1 MKKSFLLGVLMAFLI
16 PWATVQAEEE
26 LTVNNGTTTVS
37 PLPLYG
43 LYADYGTRGQF
54 VIPSDSLT
62 NMASG
67 TITAMK
73 FYSQSASQSLT
84 GTWEVYLK
92 EVDETSASTTFIS
105 RDNAS
110 LVWTGNAVVS
120 NGEMYLE
127 FDDSYTYGGGNLM
140 IEFLETA
147 VGNCPSFSWYG
158 IAGVGVY
165 KYGTSSDHTTFQT
178 AATGTATTAVPKVT
192 FTYNPGGGQQGPV
205 CDKPEAVDITD
216 VTATSA
222 VVNITGGSQ
231 TNYQIEYKAAGED
244 AAQKVTTNL
253 TAYTLTGLQPYTA
266 YTVQV
271 KTICGDNTSAAR
283 NASFKTLIGI
293 PYSDALAAQGEWTKK
308 QGLLSDIMSGVDFG
322 TSTGS
327 WNFGARNDVLGGPH
341 AYMNLYGTACKNWII
356 SPMIPLPEGS
366 NYVLTYDVALTDYNS
381 ANPVDN
387 LGNQPDDKLVVLVS
401 TDSCHTW
408 TILQQWDNQGSS
420 YVYDE
425 IAVAGEEVEIDLSAY
440 AGQSIQIAFYGEST
454 LSNGDNDIHVGNVLI
469 DYAPSC
475 MMPDSLTLIDANT
488 TKTSVQLD
496 WKAKSGET
504 AWILEYKKATDN
516 DFTALNITQK
526 PYTLTGLQEFTEYK
540 VRLAAKCSD
549 AEDGTSKFCKA
560 ITIKTA
566 SGVPFVQSFD
576 TASLPSEWRR
586 YEALLSDVINE
597 GAQLEPVSKGW
608 GVDAANGIFTS
619 ADNHLVLNLK
629 DTTAYWIIGP
639 TIEMEPN
646 QQLTFDLA
654 FTKSAGNKQAVET
667 GKQNSQKFYVF
678 ISTNGGATWTDVAKW
693 TNAGEGFSLDG
704 INAEGQ
710 LAKIDLTAYATNSI
724 QIAFYAESTNGE
736 DASNNLHIANLKID
750 NIPACQK
757 ANSLNITGIQGT
769 TATAVW
775 EADENGTWEYG
786 YVLKPATEFVPT
798 NDDFIGTT
806 EGTTFA
812 MTGLTETTH
821 YLFFVRRLCDT
832 DTSEVLI
839 KEFATIQT
847 PADLPYN
854 HDFESGNGWL
864 LINGE
869 LENHWV
875 WGEESRA
882 NNTANGSKALYI
894 SNDNFGSYAYSRG
907 TGKAATVYATKTF
920 YFDQTGMYS
929 FQYDWRNYGY
939 STSDF
944 LRVALVPA
952 DVELEASSAI
962 PSGFSSSALPEDW
975 EPLDGGS
982 KLNLDSAWHHELF
995 EVAIDK
1001 VGYYKMVFVWR
1012 NNTYTS
1018 GKNPP
1023 AAVDNVK
1030 IARIRCTKP
1039 THLALAEVAAESA
1052 SFNWDEVEG
1061 AAFEY
1066 AIVAADAEGMFVEPT
1081 EYTEVPNAANSI
1093 QLNNLTE
1100 KTSYKFYLRK
1110 ACGGEDGVS
1119 DAISLEFTTKCLPY
1133 SIAAN
1138 GGVYTEG
1145 FEDYEGTTYAA
1156 AGVVPDCWDA
1166 AIGAGATVLPHV
1178 IGSGSYYYKH
1188 EGTKALTFH
1197 GKGNCYAVL
1206 PKFAEAL
1213 NTLQISFWMQ
1223 TESATNGTLTLGY
1236 ITAAD
1241 NGDCSTFQA
1250 IKSFDNSYN
1259 AMSQREAVLSDISD
1273 EAYRL
1278 AFRWYYS
1285 GQYSCCI
1292 DDITVEEIPSCMK
1305 PTDVAVIDSLTT
1317 TSSATITWT
1326 PGLNETNWF
1335 VQYKKSADSV
1345 WTLVPDSVLSDTLV
1359 LAGLEAANTYD
1370 VRVAAWCNIAD
1381 STAVSEYSAS
1391 ITVATLCEPYSI
1403 ADKGD
1408 YIVDF
1413 EAYNGVA
1420 YNAVGV
1426 TPVCWENGGTSTYGD
1441 PHVVDK
1447 TVSSSY
1453 AYVHEGNKSMNF
1465 CSSANAYAYA
1475 VLPEFVDS
1483 LKFLQ
1488 IGFWAQMES
1497 ATNGTLYLGYVDSVA
1512 YFHELTSY
1520 ANSYGAMSYY
1530 ESKLDTIPDEALRLA
1545 FVWYGAT
1552 SSYYSCCID
1561 DIKIMYIPDC
1571 QKPENVAAIDSLATA
1586 NAAVLTWVPQG
1597 EETAWVVQYKQSTD
1611 SVWASIVADNDTF
1624 LLTGLKAAT
1633 YYDVQVA
1640 AVCGAT
1646 ETSEYS
1652 IPAKFHTG
1660 CALVNEFPYNENF
1673 DIMEGKTSGR
1683 NLPLCWSQIN
1693 VGTNTTYNYYP
1704 MVYKGATY
1712 ANSGT
1717 NCLKFYSYYSST
1729 ASTTVTDQY
1738 AILPEMD
1745 GISALRIRFNARKYS
1760 ASYDG
1765 SFVVGVMTDPADA
1778 ATFVALD
1785 TIAPTAATYEPFRV
1799 LFNAYEGGG
1808 KYIAIKMNAPTSSYK
1823 GFYLDD
1829 IVVDSIP
1836 NCLEP
1841 DSLQAVLTK
1850 GHGSIAT
1857 LNWAA
1862 GAASAWEVQYGKK
1875 ADFTDAV
1882 TANVT
1887 EPTIDL
1893 TNLTSDSTYYA
1904 RVKAICSETEESEWS
1919 NAISF
1924 TPMDAIIIN
1933 DGTTT
1938 SNYVPL
1944 YGYYV
1949 DMGTSSQFIIPEK
1962 EIADITWDS
1971 ITQLTFY
1978 TSSTY
1983 KNQSWSGSKFD
1994 VYVAETTDTVLNAMV
2009 AWTSMTKIVNSKHLE
2024 LVDQQMVVTLDKPF
2038 QYQGGN
2044 LIIGVKETVT
2054 GDEGYSYWY
2063 GKTGVS
2069 GNSIYEYGTSS
2080 ATKSNFN
2087 PKMKI
2092 DHVHGEMPTCFVVK
2106 NIAVSDITASS
2117 AALTWTPGTEDQNA
2131 WQVVYSADPAFDLA
2145 NVAAEDI
2152 HDVAA
2157 LPYAIAGLAT
2167 DTLYKVYVRA
2177 NCSDEE
2183 NEDYSLWSEL
2193 FTFHTASAC
2202 QTPSDVKATEIGTT
2216 SALISWNTY
2225 GQTGFNI
2232 AWSDGTNN
2240 DTIYNVNSPYLLE
2253 GLTQKTIYSVK
2264 VQAACAAETNAW
2276 SAQSLFKTS
2285 YGIPFEEKFGESAPA
2300 DWTQYVGLLSD
2311 VLNGTARTSSSL
2323 WYFGTANGVFDDHA
2337 RLNVYGTSRDH
2348 WLETPAI
2355 YVEGDVQLTFDVALT
2370 KYSGTLAEITKTLGE
2385 DDRFVVLISTD
2396 NGDTWSILREW
2407 NNTGSEYV
2415 YNNIACS
2422 AEGEQVTINLA
2433 AYNGQSVKVAFYGE
2447 STVSETNSDNNLHV
2461 DNVLIDLVPSC
2472 IKPTGLN
2479 ISEVKAHTAKV
2490 AWTAEEGQTAWQIA
2504 YATKAT
2510 ERPDTLSNKI
2520 DVNTNSFVLT
2530 DLDPSTTYFVYV
2542 RANCGEQDGYSKWTD
2557 GKSFKTTIACP
2568 APTNLT
2574 ATLTPGDGTVATLK
2588 WTAGGDE
2595 QAWRVEYSTNANMSD
2610 SIAVVVSDTTLVLT
2624 GLTAETK
2631 YYARVLADC
2640 GQLDSLSAYSAVIS
2654 FTPTAA
2660 FTLTIN
2666 EGTTTS
2672 EYVPVYGYYADNATQ
2687 RSQFI
2692 IPEAAL
2698 EDIEWGA
2705 IQSLTFYG
2713 YYSDNSRTTWG
2724 AAQFE
2729 AYVAEAPAATMTE
2742 EADWEAM
2749 TKVMNAASLTIV
2761 DGKMVVTFDS
2771 EFQYQGGDLMIGI
2784 KQTTAGSWARAN
2796 WYGVTTTG
2804 ASFGGYGTGTNYA
2817 QRNFLPKLTIEY
2829 VPGIAPACPNPKQLT
2844 VADETVDGATFTWK
2858 AVEGAAW
2865 EYAVALA
2872 TEAEPANF
2880 TAVPE
2885 NANTITLDNLDP
2897 ETAYVFYL
2905 RRACGVDGYSDVLSI
2920 AFETIEIIETVP
2932 YIENFSDAQAWKLY
2946 NDATNAWTIGSAA
2959 SESGN
2964 ALYISN
2970 NGGAAYAY
2978 DGDASTASYATKLI
2992 NFEVE
2997 DTTYIF
3003 EYEWKAVGEYYVS
3016 DEDPSESG
3024 PVDYLRVG
3032 LVPATSVI
3040 EAGTPN
3046 LPAGWIA
3053 LDGDAALLGAA
3064 NWNNK
3069 RVELAVAPGLY
3080 KVVFLWI
3087 NDDADAGETPA
3098 AINYFSVRFKTGDAT
3113 GFGGTD
3119 ADAVKAVK
3127 FIRNNH
3133 VYILVNGI
3141 IYDATGRRIE

>member
-1 MKKSFLLGVLMAFLI
+1 MRTFTQKWAFLLMVVLFGCCLQVNA
-16 PWATVQAEEE
+16 QSD
-26 LTVNNGTTTVS
+26 LTVADGTSTNS
-37 PLPLYG
+37 NLPLYG
-43 LYADYGTRGQF
+43 LNADTQGMKGQCLY
-54 VIPSDSLT
+54 PADSLT
-62 NMASG
+62 DMAGGSISQITFYCGSTVPAEVWGGTFIVYLGETDESNLSSAFISTDDLTAVYTGTLDATSG
-67 TITAMK
+67 T
-73 FYSQSASQSLT
+73 LT
-84 GTWEVYLK
+84 
-92 EVDETSASTTFIS
+92 I
-105 RDNAS
+105 
-110 LVWTGNAVVS
+110 
-120 NGEMYLE
+120 E
-127 FDDSYTYGGGNLM
+127 FDDAYTYQGGNLVVDVTLSVTGNWKSAS
-140 IEFLETA
+140 FL
-147 VGNCPSFSWYG
+147 
-158 IAGVGVY
+158 GVNNLTGSGRY
-165 KYGTSSDHTTFQT
+165 RTSGSG
-178 AATGTATTAVPKVT
+178 AGTATAFLPKAKFVYT
-192 FTYNPGGGQQGPV
+192 PGGSAGPT

-231 TNYQIEYKAAGED
+231 ANYQIEYKAAGED

-341 AYMNLYGTACKNWII
+341 AYMNLYGNACKNWII

-654 FTKSAGNKQAVET
+654 FTKFAGNKQAVET

-1305 PTDVAVIDSLTT
+1305 PTDVAVIDSLAT

-1488 IGFWAQMES
+1488 IGFLAQMES

-1693 VGTNTTYNYYP
+1693 TGTNTTYNYYP

-2323 WYFGTANGVFDDHA
+2323 WNFGTANGVFDDHA

-2610 SIAVVVSDTTLVLT
+2610 SIAAVVSDTTLVLT